1 MTSNRSPRF
10 AAVFVAAVLGAAL
23 SLPGLASAAG
33 KPELVKVD
41 EAWIRPAVQD
51 QMATGGFMKLTASK
65 DLVLTGVSSPV
76 AATSELHEMSMEG
89 DVMRMR
95 PVQSIELPA
104 GKTVALQTGPGNRHL
119 MLMDL
124 KRPLKVGDEVSL
136 TLKLR
141 QAGAK
146 KTFTQTVKVPVKAG
160 QAAPAMGHMDMA
172 H

>member
-1 MTSNRSPRF
+1 MLLNRSPRL
-10 AAVFVAAVLGAAL
+10 AAVLLGACL
-23 SLPGLASAAG
+23 SLPLLASAAG
-33 KPELVKVD
+33 KQALVKVD
-41 EAWIRPAVQD
+41 EAWIRPAVPG

-65 DLVLTGVSSPV
+65 DLVLVGVSSP
-76 AATSELHEMSMEG
+76 AAGSSELHEMAMEG

-95 PVQSIELPA
+95 AVPSIELPA
-104 GKTVALQTGPGNRHL
+104 GKTVVLQTGPGNKHL
-119 MLMDL
+119 MLMGL
-124 KRPLKVGDEVSL
+124 KQPLKVGDEVSL

-146 KTFTQTVKVPVKAG
+146 KAFTQTVKVPVQAG